1 VQNNPS
7 SLQIQEGMN
16 SLLADLDAWGAKHNT
31 KLSIFFSPFSYVNAI
46 NQGIVEYHD
55 ILNAT
60 AKTTE
65 KNYEHQAD
73 VWQGFFLGIKEL
85 NNLDR
90 VIANGMWWD
99 DKMDPDVKVKISISP
114 SFRNKPAEEVIKQW
128 FQK

>member
-1 VQNNPS
+1 MDN
-7 SLQIQEGMN
+7 
-16 SLLADLDAWGAKHNT
+16 LLTDLDAWGAKNNT
-31 KLSIFFSPFSYVNAI
+31 KLSIFFSPFSYPNAI
-46 NQGIVEYHD
+46 NQGIIEYHD

-73 VWQGFFLGIKEL
+73 AWQGLFLGIKGL
-85 NNLDR
+85 NNLER

-99 DKMDPDVKVKISISP
+99 DEMDPDVKVRISVSP